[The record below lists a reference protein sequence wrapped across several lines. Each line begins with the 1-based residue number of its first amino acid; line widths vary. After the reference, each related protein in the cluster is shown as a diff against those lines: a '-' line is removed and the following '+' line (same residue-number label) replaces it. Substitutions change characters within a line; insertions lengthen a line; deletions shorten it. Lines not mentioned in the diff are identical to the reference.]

1 MLVFNIKNI
10 RISENVS
17 IKELSKRTGLSRTY
31 IRDLENQNKTNP
43 TLTSLNKIAIALNVN
58 IKELFYSEIEIE
70 SLKQEMYKRIDKFG
84 IGSTEV
90 MEISQIIDLLV
101 NIEMQKNS

>member
-1 MLVFNIKNI
+1 MLVFNIKNV
-10 RISENVS
+10 RISKNIS

-31 IRDLENQNKTNP
+31 IRELENQNKTNP
-43 TLTSLNKIAIALNVN
+43 TLASLNKIANALNVN
-58 IKELFYSEIEIE
+58 IKELFYSAVEIE

-101 NIEMQKNS
+101 NIEMQKNN

>member
-10 RISENVS
+10 RISKNIS

-43 TLTSLNKIAIALNVN
+43 TLTALNKIAIALNVN
-58 IKELFYSEIEIE
+58 IKDLFYSEIEIE

-84 IGSTEV
+84 IGSVEV
-90 MEISQIIDLLV
+90 LEISQIIDLLV
-101 NIEMQKNS
+101 NIEMNKD